1 MILEQVTPILTIA
14 KENMLTNCLK
24 NEELFHAR
32 EDIADMATKIGT
44 FQAEIAQ
51 IADFESKLLRLGDS
65 FAKELRK
72 L

>member
-1 MILEQVTPILTIA
+1 
-14 KENMLTNCLK
+14 MLTNCLK

-32 EDIADMATKIGT
+32 EDIADMAAKIGT

-72 L
+72 CYFIGE